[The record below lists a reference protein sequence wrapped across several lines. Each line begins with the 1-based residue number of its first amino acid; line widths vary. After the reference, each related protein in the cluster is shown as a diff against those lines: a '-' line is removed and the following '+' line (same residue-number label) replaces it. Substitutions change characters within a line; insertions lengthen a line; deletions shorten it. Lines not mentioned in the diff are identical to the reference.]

1 MNGYTCIKA
10 LVLGG
15 IGYTAGS
22 NIPAEAV
29 LPGRVRALV
38 KQGYISPTI
47 DEPAP
52 VPAPEGHTEAIA
64 ELQEQIARL
73 HAEAEAVQAELQ
85 QVISERD
92 ELKGRLESPEE
103 HTDPV
108 KLIIPLARDG
118 GVLDVP
124 AAPESVVTFVQNL
137 QLTAEESTKAIET
150 MTDDTALILI
160 HALDGRK
167 TVKVAAQARAAALES
182 SGGAVPGSE
191 EGQGQGDA

>member
-29 LPGRVRALV
+29 LPGRVRTLI
-38 KQGYISPTI
+38 KQGYISPAT

-52 VPAPEGHTEAIA
+52 VPALEGHTEAVA
-64 ELQEQIARL
+64 ELQEQIAQL
-73 HAEAEAVQAELQ
+73 HAEAETAQAELQ

-103 HTDPV
+103 HTTPV
-108 KLIIPLARDG
+108 EIIIPLTRDG
-118 GVLDVP
+118 GVLEVP
-124 AAPESVVTFVQNL
+124 ASPDTIVMVMCNL
-137 QLTAEESTKAIET
+137 QLTAEESTRTIET
-150 MTDDTALILI
+150 MTDETALILI

-167 TVKVAAQARAAALES
+167 TVKTAAEARAKKLES
-182 SGGAVPGSE
+182 DREESG
-191 EGQGQGDA
+191 EGQGSGDA

>member
-15 IGYTAGS
+15 VGYTAGS

-29 LPGRVRALV
+29 LPGRVRALI
-38 KQGYISPTI
+38 KQGYISPAT

-52 VPAPEGHTEAIA
+52 VPALEGNTEAVA
-64 ELQEQIARL
+64 ELQGQIVQLR
-73 HAEAEAVQAELQ
+73 AETEAAQAELQ

-92 ELKGRLESPEE
+92 ELKGQLESLEE

-108 KLIIPLARDG
+108 KIIIPLTKDG
-118 GVLDVP
+118 GVLEVP
-124 AAPESVVTFVQNL
+124 TDPDTIVAVMCNL
-137 QLTAEESTKAIET
+137 QLTAEESTRTIET
-150 MTDDTALILI
+150 MTDETALILI

-167 TVKVAAQARAAALES
+167 TVKTAAEARAKKLES
-182 SGGAVPGSE
+182 NREESG
-191 EGQGQGDA
+191 EGQGSGDA